1 MGLQRFSPTITLTYE
16 DQEDVVLELEVITD
30 VELLDEPENTRALSD
45 EYKLVEDGIPEGEET
60 DELMEEQSELLGQL
74 WEDDS
79 HWSHAI
85 EQWFLSDEEFAVLG
99 FVISPARD
107 KLIRERKVRQLFPQG
122 DGSESEIRLIEL
134 KGDYN
139 HLKMWDRSKYET
151 GLGGILQMKQGVR
164 IPNLVE
170 AYEYPEGVNQKIKLA
185 VALSY
190 AGHKDVVLNLELY
203 TDEYEDED
211 AMLQDDDG
219 DGPVVEIFVKE
230 SLTNIGV
237 NPKTGRWDDDS
248 IPSVLDRLL
257 SHGETIEKHH
267 MHVVPRIETKSYIRE
282 EQIIPAC
289 NERWVLVSTD
299 GEVNAD
305 WEKRNNWRTDWK
317 DIDVKF
323 ISTERVENS

>member
-1 MGLQRFSPTITLTYE
+1 MGLHRFSPTITLTYE
-16 DQEDVVLELEVITD
+16 DQEDVVFELEVITD
-30 VELLDEPENTRALSD
+30 VELLDEPENTRVFSD

-170 AYEYPEGVNQKIKLA
+170 AYEYSEGVNQKIKLNDKHR
-185 VALSY
+185 S
-190 AGHKDVVLNLELY
+190 
-203 TDEYEDED
+203 T
-211 AMLQDDDG
+211 
-219 DGPVVEIFVKE
+219 GPQSPQRRRRLPRR
-230 SLTNIGV
+230 SLPEKKIT
-237 NPKTGRWDDDS
+237 NPKHQAFTQKNQ
-248 IPSVLDRLL
+248 P
-257 SHGETIEKHH
+257 HQNQK
-267 MHVVPRIETKSYIRE
+267 YIN
-282 EQIIPAC
+282 QTAQ
-289 NERWVLVSTD
+289 
-299 GEVNAD
+299 
-305 WEKRNNWRTDWK
+305 
-317 DIDVKF
+317 
-323 ISTERVENS
+323 

>member
-1 MGLQRFSPTITLTYE
+1 MTYE
-16 DQEDVVLELEVITD
+16 DQEDVVFELEVITD
-30 VELLDEPENTRALSD
+30 VELLDEPENTRAFSD

-60 DELMEEQSELLGQL
+60 DELMEGQSELLGQL

-282 EQIIPAC
+282 EQI
-289 NERWVLVSTD
+289 
-299 GEVNAD
+299 
-305 WEKRNNWRTDWK
+305 
-317 DIDVKF
+317 
-323 ISTERVENS
+323 